1 MPPKLFR
8 FTHFPKNTSA
18 TSLESH
24 TFKTKDLKPFRFIH
38 FQERVVGGGAG
49 ASPSSRHSPLD
60 MNHCFLLSPL
70 YSALTRFPLFNSFRI
85 FAEKRGGGGE
95 GGDNPARI
103 VILSER
109 SESKDPSATS
119 SEYGAILRTETE
131 PWIVKKSSA
140 SLFALSGAT
149 NCAPR

>member
-70 YSALTRFPLFNSFRI
+70 YSALTRFPLLNSFRI
-85 FAEKRGGGGE
+85 CTYKKGGGG
-95 GGDNPARI
+95 GGYLFHESPITGRVADHWRPKR
-103 VILSER
+103 VILWPDLGKEHGS
-109 SESKDPSATS
+109 
-119 SEYGAILRTETE
+119 
-131 PWIVKKSSA
+131 
-140 SLFALSGAT
+140 
-149 NCAPR
+149 